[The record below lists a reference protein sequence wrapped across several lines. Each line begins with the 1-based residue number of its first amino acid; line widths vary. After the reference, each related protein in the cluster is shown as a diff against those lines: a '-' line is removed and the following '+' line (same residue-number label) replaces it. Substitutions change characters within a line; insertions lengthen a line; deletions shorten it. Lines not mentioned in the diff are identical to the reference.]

1 MPKPTRTE
9 GVPHDRLTR
18 IGDAMTVAFD
28 VHAEH
33 REGDRC
39 IVFLQDGQ
47 MGGIAIHGYEDDST
61 AIVDLLLHIRAMFAA
76 NGKSLEIGFMNDDG
90 FDFLPV
96 DSDD

>member
-28 VHAEH
+28 AHIEH

-39 IVFLQDGQ
+39 IVFLQDGH
-47 MGGIAIHGYEDDST
+47 MGGIAIHGYEDDT
-61 AIVDLLLHIRAMFAA
+61 IALVDLLLHIKAMLAV
-76 NGKSLEIGFMNDDG
+76 NNKHLEIGFMNDDG
-90 FDFLPV
+90 VTFL
-96 DSDD
+96 